1 LPSVDGVKIKNIT
14 YNLESDT
21 VNKAE
26 YEAAVAK
33 KRAEIEKKL
42 EEHLKSNKELR
53 ELFEKHP
60 ERKEMY
66 IEKVL
71 DSGPIF

>member
-1 LPSVDGVKIKNIT
+1 MPSVDGVKIKNFTI

-33 KRAEIEKKL
+33 KRAEKKL

-71 DSGPIF
+71 DSGSIF